1 MSNKMR
7 ILFVDDEPNV
17 LSALKRML
25 RVKHEDWD
33 MAFVESGP
41 EALEKV
47 KTDFFDVIVSDI
59 RMPGMDGADL
69 LTKVKAESPTTIR
82 VALSGQVDLNEVIRS
97 IKAVHQYISKPCDA
111 DELIDKIEGALHS
124 REVLTDKNLL
134 ELVTNLDAL
143 PVIPEVFQE
152 IERELAKDEPSIEK
166 IAAYIAKDVG
176 FVAKILKLVN
186 SPYFGLPSSVDSV
199 QKAITMLGLDTIK
212 ALVLSTHMF
221 SMYDEKKLPQLNISL
236 LWDHSFRVSNI
247 ARLIAECEGMDRAAV
262 AECRMTGLLHDV
274 GKLVLISSFP
284 EKYNAMLDGVA
295 DSDLLVWEAEKEEF
309 GTTHAEVGAYL
320 MGLWGLAGNLVYGIG
335 HHHSRVSSDNDMA
348 LIVHVA
354 NVIDHNFFII
364 HEDYTRGH
372 LHKELSY
379 LVDDESRLTKWISYI
394 RDKWDYWESSATDVE
409 QGINGLRNGGR

>member
-1 MSNKMR
+1 MVRGVNVKEDTYT
-7 ILFVDDEPNV
+7 FVDDEPNV

-41 EALEKV
+41 EALDTIKQQA
-47 KTDFFDVIVSDI
+47 FDVIVSDI

-166 IAAYIAKDVG
+166 IAACIAKDVG

-221 SMYDEKKLPQLNISL
+221 QCMMRSS
-236 LWDHSFRVSNI
+236 
-247 ARLIAECEGMDRAAV
+247 
-262 AECRMTGLLHDV
+262 CR
-274 GKLVLISSFP
+274 
-284 EKYNAMLDGVA
+284 N
-295 DSDLLVWEAEKEEF
+295 
-309 GTTHAEVGAYL
+309 
-320 MGLWGLAGNLVYGIG
+320 
-335 HHHSRVSSDNDMA
+335 
-348 LIVHVA
+348 
-354 NVIDHNFFII
+354 
-364 HEDYTRGH
+364 
-372 LHKELSY
+372 
-379 LVDDESRLTKWISYI
+379 
-394 RDKWDYWESSATDVE
+394 
-409 QGINGLRNGGR
+409 

>member
-1 MSNKMR
+1 MTNKINIM
-7 ILFVDDEPNV
+7 FVDDEPNV

-25 RVKHEDWD
+25 RIKHEDWD
-33 MAFVESGP
+33 MKFVESGP
-41 EALEKV
+41 EALKELAASP
-47 KTDFFDVIVSDI
+47 FDVIVSDI

-69 LTKVKAESPTTIR
+69 LTKVKQESPTTIR

-111 DELIDKIEGALHS
+111 EELIDKIEGALQS

-143 PVIPEVFQE
+143 PVIPEVFQD
-152 IERELAKDEPSIEK
+152 IERELAKDEPSIER
-166 IAAYIAKDVG
+166 IASSIAKDVG

-221 SMYDEKKLPQLNISL
+221 SMYDENLLPQLNISL
-236 LWDHSFRVSNI
+236 LWDHCFRVSNI
-247 ARLIAECEGMDRAAV
+247 ARLIAQCEGMDRV
-262 AECRMTGLLHDV
+262 DIAECRMMGLLHDV
-274 GKLVLISSFP
+274 GKLVLITSFP
-284 EKYNAMLDGVA
+284 EKYEVMLQGLSS
-295 DSDLLVWEAEKEEF
+295 SDKMVWEGEKEAF

-320 MGLWGLAGNLVYGIG
+320 MGLWGLPGSLVYGIG
-335 HHHSRVSSDNDMA
+335 HHHCRVTKESQKA

-354 NVIDHNFFII
+354 NVIDHNFYIL
-364 HEDYTRGH
+364 HEDYY
-372 LHKELSY
+372 K
-379 LVDDESRLTKWISYI
+379 SRLHEDLGFLVEELILEKWINYI
-394 RDKWDYWESSATDVE
+394 RDNWEYWEDSAVDID
-409 QGINGLRNGGR
+409 QALHHLQAGDK